1 MATANQS
8 QKLCLYS
15 DASGQKYEVE
25 AQADKCVIAYPKPVE
40 FSGSVNIGALVD
52 IETILDSLIADDATN
67 AAAIV
72 SQNTALSASIATV
85 ASNLTSEVAS
95 RTAADTAEATA
106 RTNGD
111 AAHDDLHLT
120 TTGGVRYITWYGT
133 TTYLLTFIIPLQL
146 HHHHVG
152 GIT

>member
-120 TTGGVRYITWYGT
+120 TTGGVRYIENKCEFSNTE
-133 TTYLLTFIIPLQL
+133 LF
-146 HHHHVG
+146 
-152 GIT
+152 